1 MWKERKKVN
10 KYIPVSEPNITEIEK
25 KYIKEAVDSTWIS
38 STGKF
43 INLFENSF
51 ADYLKVK
58 HSISVTNGTV
68 ALHLALLAL
77 GIGEGDEVIVP
88 NFTYIATANAVMYTG
103 ATPIFASFNNE
114 TLNIDEESIEKL
126 ITNKTKAI
134 ICVHLY
140 GNSCN
145 IRRMQEISRKYNLY
159 LIEDAAEAIG
169 TEYNGQKIGSYGD
182 ISTFSFYGNKT
193 ITTGEGGMVVTN
205 SDTLANKIKILK
217 DQGMSRVQRYWFDEI
232 GYNYRMTNIQAAI
245 GYGQMQRI
253 NELVGKKVENA
264 KIYDELLK
272 SEDGIKLIRTEE
284 NSKNSFWMYSIILDG
299 YNDEKRNVL
308 MEELKGRGVETRPF
322 FYLMTEMPPYKNYR
336 KDNQDYDLK
345 CEISNSGIN
354 LPSSTILDKENIE
367 YVCNTLIEVMRSIK

>member
-1 MWKERKKVN
+1 MN
-10 KYIPVSEPNITEIEK
+10 KYVPVSEPNITKIEK
-25 KYIKEAVDSTWIS
+25 EYMQEAIDSTWIS

-51 ADYLKVK
+51 SDYLKVK
-58 HSISVTNGTV
+58 HSISVSNGTV

-103 ATPIFASFNNE
+103 AIPIFASFKNE
-114 TLNIDEESIEKL
+114 TLNIDDESMVKL

-145 IRRMQEISRKYNLY
+145 IKRTQEIAKKYNLY

-205 SDTLANKIKILK
+205 SDILADRVKILK
-217 DQGMSRVQRYWFDEI
+217 DQGMSRVKRYWFEEI
-232 GYNYRMTNIQAAI
+232 GYNYRMTNIQAAM

-253 NELVGKKVENA
+253 NELVEKKVENA

-272 SEDGIKLIRTEE
+272 NESGIKFIKTED
-284 NSKNSFWMYSIILDG
+284 NSKNSFWMYSIILDE
-299 YNDEKRNVL
+299 YDDEKRNVL
-308 MEELKGRGVETRPF
+308 MDELKRRGVETRPF

-336 KDNQDYDLK
+336 KDNQDYSLK
-345 CEISNSGIN
+345 CKISNSGIN
-354 LPSSTILDKENIE
+354 LPSSTMLDKQDIE
-367 YVCNTLIEVMRSIK
+367 FVCSNLIEVMRKLK